1 MKNGRI
7 PGLAQRQTGF
17 TLIEAIVTMT
27 VAAVLL
33 CLAIPALG
41 GMLAHHR
48 LVTAQIELVAA
59 LQHARGAAI
68 SGRQRILFCPSAN
81 GAQCADDTH
90 WERGWLIGRY
100 RTTNADKLDGLP
112 SQVHHGHR
120 QLIIVSTAGRKRV
133 RFQPDG
139 TTGGSNVTFVLCRP
153 GHAEDALA
161 ITVSNMGR
169 VANKKPADDEASRCA
184 AGG

>member
-1 MKNGRI
+1 MENGRNSR
-7 PGLAQRQTGF
+7 LAQAGF
-17 TLIEAIVTMT
+17 TLIEAIVAMT

-33 CLAIPALG
+33 CVAVPALG
-41 GMLAHHR
+41 GMLARQR

-59 LQHARGAAI
+59 LQHARSAAI
-68 SGRQRILFCPSAN
+68 TGRQRTLFCP
-81 GAQCADDTH
+81 
-90 WERGWLIGRY
+90 
-100 RTTNADKLDGLP
+100 NADQLDGPP
-112 SQVHHGHR
+112 SQVHDSYR
-120 QLIIVSTAGRKRV
+120 RLIITSTAGRKRV

-153 GHAEDALA
+153 GHQEDALA

>member
-1 MKNGRI
+1 MENGRNSR
-7 PGLAQRQTGF
+7 LTQAGF
-17 TLIEAIVTMT
+17 TLIEAIVAMT

-33 CLAIPALG
+33 CVAVPALG
-41 GMLAHHR
+41 GMLARQR

-59 LQHARGAAI
+59 LQHARSAAI
-68 SGRQRILFCPSAN
+68 TGRQRTLFCPSAN
-81 GAQCADDTH
+81 GTQCADDTH
-90 WERGWLIGRY
+90 WERGWAIGRY
-100 RTTNADKLDGLP
+100 RTTNADQLDGPP
-112 SQVHHGHR
+112 SQVHGSYPK
-120 QLIIVSTAGRKRV
+120 LIIMSTAGRKRV

-153 GHAEDALA
+153 GHQEDALA

-169 VANKKPADDEASRCA
+169 VANKKPADDEAGRCA